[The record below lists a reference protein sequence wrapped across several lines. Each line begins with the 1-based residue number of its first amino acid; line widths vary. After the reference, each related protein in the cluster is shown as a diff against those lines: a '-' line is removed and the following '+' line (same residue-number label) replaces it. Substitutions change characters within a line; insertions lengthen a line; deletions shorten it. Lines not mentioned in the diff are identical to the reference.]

1 MTILIYR
8 VLLLT
13 HERLCPKEKIMGFQQ
28 NELLV
33 EFAGD
38 ILIITLNRPE
48 QRNALTFGMYHK
60 ISELC
65 QQAGTHLDDRGVKAI
80 VISGAGEKAFAAGT
94 DIGQF
99 KSFKTIQ
106 DGHDYEARIEAVIS
120 SIETCRVPVIAALH
134 GAVTGGG
141 LVIAAA
147 AHLRLASAD
156 VQIGMPIARTLG
168 NCLAIANLRRLVA
181 LFGEARVAHM
191 ILTAELLSADQA
203 LASGFVHDVLE
214 DRVTMLARATELAQ
228 RLTKMAPVTIQ
239 SSLDGLRRLRHAT
252 ACPDDTDLI
261 TACYNSDDFAEG
273 VAAFL
278 EKRKPNWSG
287 R

>member
-1 MTILIYR
+1 MTD
-8 VLLLT
+8 
-13 HERLCPKEKIMGFQQ
+13 E
-28 NELLV
+28 
-33 EFAGD
+33 
-38 ILIITLNRPE
+38 IIISVDQHIATVTLNRPE
-48 QRNALTFGMYHK
+48 ARNALTFGMYQAL
-60 ISELC
+60 SDLC
-65 QQAGTHLDDRGVKAI
+65 QQAGTAKDDRAIKAI
-80 VISGAGEKAFAAGT
+80 VICGAGEKAFAAGT

-99 KSFKTIQ
+99 TSFKTLQ
-106 DGHDYEARIEAVIS
+106 DGHDYEAQIESVIR

-156 VQIGMPIARTLG
+156 VKIGMPIARTLG
-168 NCLAIANLRRLVA
+168 NCLAITNLRRLVA

-214 DRVTMLARATELAQ
+214 TRDAMLARATTLAQ
-228 RLTKMAPVTIQ
+228 RLTTMAPLTIQ
-239 SSLDGLRRLRHAT
+239 ASLDGLRRLRHAT
-252 ACPDDTDLI
+252 ACPDDSDLI
-261 TACYNSDDFAEG
+261 AACYTSEDFAEG

-278 EKRKPNWSG
+278 EKRKPNWRG

>member
-1 MTILIYR
+1 MTD
-8 VLLLT
+8 
-13 HERLCPKEKIMGFQQ
+13 E
-28 NELLV
+28 
-33 EFAGD
+33 
-38 ILIITLNRPE
+38 IIISVDQHIATVTLNRPE
-48 QRNALTFGMYHK
+48 ARNALTFGMYQALFD
-60 ISELC
+60 LC
-65 QQAGTHLDDRGVKAI
+65 RQAGTLKDDRAIKAI
-80 VISGAGEKAFAAGT
+80 VICGAGEKAFAAGT
-94 DIGQF
+94 DISQF
-99 KSFKTIQ
+99 TSFETLQ
-106 DGHDYEARIEAVIS
+106 DGHDYEAQIESVIS

-156 VQIGMPIARTLG
+156 VKIGMPIARTLG
-168 NCLAIANLRRLVA
+168 NCLAITNLRRLVA

-214 DRVTMLARATELAQ
+214 DFATMLARATTLAQ
-228 RLTKMAPVTIQ
+228 RLTMMAPLTIQ
-239 SSLDGLRRLRHAT
+239 SSLDGLRRLRHAA
-252 ACPDDTDLI
+252 ACPDDSDLI
-261 TACYNSDDFAEG
+261 AACYTSEDFAEG

>member
-1 MTILIYR
+1 MTD
-8 VLLLT
+8 
-13 HERLCPKEKIMGFQQ
+13 E
-28 NELLV
+28 
-33 EFAGD
+33 
-38 ILIITLNRPE
+38 IIISVDQHIATVKLNRPE
-48 QRNALTFGMYHK
+48 ARNALTFGMYQAL
-60 ISELC
+60 SDLC
-65 QQAGTHLDDRGVKAI
+65 QQAGTAKDDRAIKAI
-80 VISGAGEKAFAAGT
+80 VICGAGEKAFAAGT

-99 KSFKTIQ
+99 TSFKTLQ
-106 DGHDYEARIEAVIS
+106 DGHDYEAQIESVIR
-120 SIETCRVPVIAALH
+120 SIESCRVPVIAALH

-156 VQIGMPIARTLG
+156 VKIGMPIARTLG
-168 NCLAIANLRRLVA
+168 NCLAITNLRRLVA

-203 LASGFVHDVLE
+203 LASGFVHDVLQ
-214 DRVTMLARATELAQ
+214 DRDTMLARATALAQ
-228 RLTKMAPVTIQ
+228 RLTTMAPLTIQ

-252 ACPDDTDLI
+252 ACPDDSDLI
-261 TACYNSDDFAEG
+261 AACYTSEDFAEG

-278 EKRKPNWSG
+278 EKRKPNWHG

>member
-1 MTILIYR
+1 MKY
-8 VLLLT
+8 
-13 HERLCPKEKIMGFQQ
+13 EQ
-28 NELLV
+28 NELLA
-33 EFAGD
+33 EFAGG
-38 ILIITLNRPE
+38 ILTITLNRPE

-65 QQAGTHLDDRGVKAI
+65 QQAGTQLDNRGVKAI

-99 KSFKTIQ
+99 TSFKTLQ

-191 ILTAELLSADQA
+191 ILTAELLSADKA

-214 DRVTMLARATELAQ
+214 DRDTTLARATDLAQ
-228 RLTKMAPVTIQ
+228 RLAKMAPVTIQ

-252 ACPDDTDLI
+252 ACPDDSDLI
-261 TACYNSDDFAEG
+261 SACYTSEDFAEG

>member
-1 MTILIYR
+1 MTDEIIIS
-8 VLLLT
+8 VDQ
-13 HERLCPKEKIMGFQQ
+13 KIA
-28 NELLV
+28 NV
-33 EFAGD
+33 
-38 ILIITLNRPE
+38 TLNRPDA
-48 QRNALTFGMYHK
+48 RNALTFGMYQALAD
-60 ISELC
+60 LC
-65 QQAGTHLDDRGVKAI
+65 RQAGTEQDDQHIKAI
-80 VISGAGEKAFAAGT
+80 VIAGAGEKAFAAGT

-99 KSFKTIQ
+99 TAFEKLQ
-106 DGHDYEARIEAVIS
+106 DGHDYEAQIETVIS

-156 VQIGMPIARTLG
+156 VKIGMPIARTLG
-168 NCLAIANLRRLVA
+168 NCLAITNLRRLVA

-214 DRVTMLARATELAQ
+214 DRATMLARATALAQ
-228 RLTKMAPVTIQ
+228 RLTTMAPLTIQ

-252 ACPDDTDLI
+252 ACPDDSDLI
-261 TACYNSDDFAEG
+261 AACYTSEDFAEG

-287 R
+287 C

>member
-1 MTILIYR
+1 MTDEIIIS
-8 VLLLT
+8 VD
-13 HERLCPKEKIMGFQQ
+13 Q
-28 NELLV
+28 NIANV
-33 EFAGD
+33 
-38 ILIITLNRPE
+38 TLNRPDA
-48 QRNALTFGMYHK
+48 RNALTFGMYQTLAD
-60 ISELC
+60 LC
-65 QQAGTHLDDRGVKAI
+65 RQAGTAQDDQHIKAI
-80 VISGAGEKAFAAGT
+80 VIAGSGEKAFAAGT

-99 KSFKTIQ
+99 TAFETLE
-106 DGHDYEARIEAVIS
+106 DGHDYEAQIESVIR

-147 AHLRLASAD
+147 AHLRLASAN
-156 VQIGMPIARTLG
+156 VKIGMPIARTLG
-168 NCLAIANLRRLVA
+168 NCLAITNLRRLVA

-191 ILTAELLSADQA
+191 ILTAELVSADQA

-214 DRVTMLARATELAQ
+214 SRDAMLTRATALAQ
-228 RLTKMAPVTIQ
+228 RLTTMAPLTIQ
-239 SSLDGLRRLRHAT
+239 SSLDGLRRLRHAV
-252 ACPDDTDLI
+252 ACPDDSDLI
-261 TACYNSDDFAEG
+261 AACYTSEDFSEG

>member
-1 MTILIYR
+1 M
-8 VLLLT
+8 
-13 HERLCPKEKIMGFQQ
+13 EFQQ
-28 NELLV
+28 NELLAD
-33 EFAGD
+33 FAGG
-38 ILIITLNRPE
+38 ILTLTLNRPE
-48 QRNALTFGMYHK
+48 HRNALTFEMYQK
-60 ISELC
+60 ISEFC
-65 QQAGTHLDDRGVKAI
+65 QRAGTEHDDQRVRAI
-80 VISGAGEKAFAAGT
+80 VVSGFGEKAFAAGT

-99 KSFKTIQ
+99 TSFKTLQ
-106 DGHDYEARIEAVIS
+106 DGHDYEAQIESVIS

-156 VQIGMPIARTLG
+156 VKIGMPIARTLG
-168 NCLAIANLRRLVA
+168 NCLAINNLRRLVA

-214 DRVTMLARATELAQ
+214 DRATMLARATELAQ
-228 RLTKMAPVTIQ
+228 RLTTMAPLTIQ
-239 SSLDGLRRLRHAT
+239 SSLEGLRRLRHAI
-252 ACPDDTDLI
+252 ACPDDADLVE
-261 TACYNSDDFAEG
+261 ACYQSDDFAEG

-278 EKRKPNWSG
+278 EKRKPEWRG

>member
-1 MTILIYR
+1 M
-8 VLLLT
+8 
-13 HERLCPKEKIMGFQQ
+13 EFQQ
-28 NELLV
+28 NELLAD
-33 EFAGD
+33 FADG
-38 ILIITLNRPE
+38 ILMLTLNRPE
-48 QRNALTFGMYHK
+48 QRNALTFEMYQK
-60 ISELC
+60 ISEFC
-65 QQAGTHLDDRGVKAI
+65 QRAGTERDEQGIKAI

-99 KSFKTIQ
+99 TSFETLE
-106 DGHDYEARIEAVIS
+106 DGHEYEAQIEAVIT
-120 SIETCRVPVIAALH
+120 SIETCRAPVIAALH

-156 VQIGMPIARTLG
+156 VKLGMPIARTLG
-168 NCLAIANLRRLVA
+168 NCLAITNLRRLVT

-203 LASGFVHDVLE
+203 LASGFVHDVAE
-214 DRVTMLARATELAQ
+214 SRDAMLTRATTLAQ
-228 RLTKMAPVTIQ
+228 RLTTMAPLTIQ
-239 SSLDGLRRLRHAT
+239 SSLDGLRRLRHAA
-252 ACPDDTDLI
+252 ACPDDSDLI
-261 TACYNSDDFAEG
+261 AACYTSEDFAEG

-278 EKRKPNWSG
+278 EKRKPNWRG

>member
-1 MTILIYR
+1 MTD
-8 VLLLT
+8 
-13 HERLCPKEKIMGFQQ
+13 E
-28 NELLV
+28 
-33 EFAGD
+33 
-38 ILIITLNRPE
+38 IIISVDRHIAAVTLNRPE
-48 QRNALTFGMYHK
+48 ARNALTFGMYQAL
-60 ISELC
+60 SDLC
-65 QQAGTHLDDRGVKAI
+65 QQAGTAKDDRAIKAI
-80 VISGAGEKAFAAGT
+80 VICGAGEKAFAAGT

-99 KSFKTIQ
+99 TSFKTLQ
-106 DGHDYEARIEAVIS
+106 DGHDYEAQIESVIR

-156 VQIGMPIARTLG
+156 VKIGMPIARTLG
-168 NCLAIANLRRLVA
+168 NCLAITNLRRLVA

-203 LASGFVHDVLE
+203 LASGFVHDVLQ
-214 DRVTMLARATELAQ
+214 DRDTMLARATALAQ
-228 RLTKMAPVTIQ
+228 RLTTMAPLTIQ
-239 SSLDGLRRLRHAT
+239 SSLDGLRRLRHAA
-252 ACPDDTDLI
+252 ACPDDSDLI
-261 TACYNSDDFAEG
+261 AACYTSEDFAEG

-278 EKRKPNWSG
+278 EKRKPNWHG

>member
-1 MTILIYR
+1 MTD
-8 VLLLT
+8 
-13 HERLCPKEKIMGFQQ
+13 E
-28 NELLV
+28 
-33 EFAGD
+33 
-38 ILIITLNRPE
+38 IIISVDQHIATVKLNRPE
-48 QRNALTFGMYHK
+48 ARNALTFGMYQAL
-60 ISELC
+60 SDLC
-65 QQAGTHLDDRGVKAI
+65 QQAGTAKDDRAIKAI
-80 VISGAGEKAFAAGT
+80 VICGAGEKAFAAGT

-99 KSFKTIQ
+99 TSFKTLQ
-106 DGHDYEARIEAVIS
+106 DGHDYEAQIESVIR
-120 SIETCRVPVIAALH
+120 SIESCRVPVIAALH

-156 VQIGMPIARTLG
+156 VKIGMPIARTLG
-168 NCLAIANLRRLVA
+168 NCLAITNLRRLVA

-203 LASGFVHDVLE
+203 FASGFVHDVLQ
-214 DRVTMLARATELAQ
+214 DRDTMLARATALAQ
-228 RLTKMAPVTIQ
+228 RLTTMAPLTIQ

-252 ACPDDTDLI
+252 ACPDDSDLI
-261 TACYNSDDFAEG
+261 AACYTSEDFAEG

-278 EKRKPNWSG
+278 EKRKPNWHG

>member
-1 MTILIYR
+1 MTD
-8 VLLLT
+8 
-13 HERLCPKEKIMGFQQ
+13 E
-28 NELLV
+28 
-33 EFAGD
+33 
-38 ILIITLNRPE
+38 IIISVDQHIANVTLNRPCA
-48 QRNALTFGMYHK
+48 RNALTFGMYQALAD
-60 ISELC
+60 LC
-65 QQAGTHLDDRGVKAI
+65 RQAGTEQDDQHIKAI
-80 VISGAGEKAFAAGT
+80 VIAGAGEKAFAAGT

-99 KSFKTIQ
+99 TAFETLQ
-106 DGHDYEARIEAVIS
+106 DGHDYEAQIEAVIS

-156 VQIGMPIARTLG
+156 VKIGMPIARTLG
-168 NCLAIANLRRLVA
+168 NCLAITNLRRLVA

-214 DRVTMLARATELAQ
+214 DRATMLARATALAR
-228 RLTKMAPVTIQ
+228 RLTTMAPLTIQ

-252 ACPDDTDLI
+252 ACPDDSDLI
-261 TACYNSDDFAEG
+261 AACYTSEDFAEG

-278 EKRKPNWSG
+278 EKRKPDWSG

>member
-1 MTILIYR
+1 M
-8 VLLLT
+8 
-13 HERLCPKEKIMGFQQ
+13 EFQQ
-28 NELLV
+28 NELLAD
-33 EFAGD
+33 FSSG
-38 ILIITLNRPE
+38 ILMLKLNRPA
-48 QRNALTFGMYHK
+48 QRNALTFEMYQK
-60 ISELC
+60 ISEFC
-65 QQAGTHLDDRGVKAI
+65 QRAGTELDDKGIRAI

-99 KSFKTIQ
+99 TSFETLQ
-106 DGHDYEARIEAVIS
+106 DGYDYEAQIEVVIS

-156 VQIGMPIARTLG
+156 VKIGMPIARTLG
-168 NCLAIANLRRLVA
+168 NCLAVGNLRRLVA

-203 LASGFVHDVLE
+203 LASGFVHDVLDDHE
-214 DRVTMLARATELAQ
+214 TLMQRATELAQ
-228 RLTKMAPVTIQ
+228 RLTHMAPLTIQ
-239 SSLDGLRRLRHAT
+239 SSLEGLRRLRHAI
-252 ACPDDTDLI
+252 ACPDDGDLI
-261 TACYNSDDFAEG
+261 KACYQSDDFAEG

-278 EKRKPNWSG
+278 EKRKPEWRG

>member
-1 MTILIYR
+1 MTD
-8 VLLLT
+8 
-13 HERLCPKEKIMGFQQ
+13 E
-28 NELLV
+28 
-33 EFAGD
+33 
-38 ILIITLNRPE
+38 IIISIDQHIANVTLNRPDA
-48 QRNALTFGMYHK
+48 RNALTFGMYQALAD
-60 ISELC
+60 LC
-65 QQAGTHLDDRGVKAI
+65 RQAGTEQDDQHIKAI
-80 VISGAGEKAFAAGT
+80 VIAGAGEKAFAAGT

-99 KSFKTIQ
+99 TAFETLQ
-106 DGHDYEARIEAVIS
+106 DGHDYEAQIESVIS

-156 VQIGMPIARTLG
+156 VKIGMPIARTLG
-168 NCLAIANLRRLVA
+168 NCLAITNLRRLVA

-214 DRVTMLARATELAQ
+214 DRATMLARATILAQ
-228 RLTKMAPVTIQ
+228 SLTTMAPLTIQ
-239 SSLDGLRRLRHAT
+239 SSLDGLRRLRHAA
-252 ACPDDTDLI
+252 ACPDDSDLI
-261 TACYNSDDFAEG
+261 AACYNSEDFAEG

-278 EKRKPNWSG
+278 EKRKPNWHG

>member
-1 MTILIYR
+1 MTD
-8 VLLLT
+8 
-13 HERLCPKEKIMGFQQ
+13 E
-28 NELLV
+28 
-33 EFAGD
+33 
-38 ILIITLNRPE
+38 IIISVDQHIANVTLNRPDA
-48 QRNALTFGMYHK
+48 RNALTFGMYQALAD
-60 ISELC
+60 LC
-65 QQAGTHLDDRGVKAI
+65 RQAGTAQDDQHIKAI
-80 VISGAGEKAFAAGT
+80 LIAGAGEKAFAAGT

-99 KSFKTIQ
+99 TAFETLQ
-106 DGHDYEARIEAVIS
+106 DGHDYEAQIETVIS

-156 VQIGMPIARTLG
+156 VKIGMPIARTLG

-214 DRVTMLARATELAQ
+214 DRATMLSRATALAR
-228 RLTKMAPVTIQ
+228 RLTTMAPLTIQ

-252 ACPDDTDLI
+252 ACPDDSDLI
-261 TACYNSDDFAEG
+261 AACYTSEDFAEG

>member
-1 MTILIYR
+1 MTDEISIS
-8 VLLLT
+8 VDQ
-13 HERLCPKEKIMGFQQ
+13 HIA
-28 NELLV
+28 NV
-33 EFAGD
+33 
-38 ILIITLNRPE
+38 TLNRPE
-48 QRNALTFGMYHK
+48 ARNALTFGMYQEL
-60 ISELC
+60 SDLC
-65 QQAGTHLDDRGVKAI
+65 QQVGTAKDHRAIKAI
-80 VISGAGEKAFAAGT
+80 VICGAGEKAFAAGT

-99 KSFKTIQ
+99 TAFETLK
-106 DGHDYEARIEAVIS
+106 DGHDYEAQIESVIR

-147 AHLRLASAD
+147 AHLRLASAN
-156 VQIGMPIARTLG
+156 VKIGMPIARTLG
-168 NCLAIANLRRLVA
+168 NCLAITNLRRLVA

-191 ILTAELLSADQA
+191 ILTSELMSADQA

-214 DRVTMLARATELAQ
+214 DRATMLARATTLAQ
-228 RLTKMAPVTIQ
+228 RLTTMAPLTIQ
-239 SSLDGLRRLRHAT
+239 SSLDGLRRLRHAA
-252 ACPDDTDLI
+252 ACPDDSDLI
-261 TACYNSDDFAEG
+261 AACYNSKDFSEG

>member
-1 MTILIYR
+1 MTD
-8 VLLLT
+8 
-13 HERLCPKEKIMGFQQ
+13 E
-28 NELLV
+28 
-33 EFAGD
+33 
-38 ILIITLNRPE
+38 IIISVDQHIATVKLNRPE
-48 QRNALTFGMYHK
+48 ARNALTFGMYQAL
-60 ISELC
+60 SDLC
-65 QQAGTHLDDRGVKAI
+65 QQAGTAKDDRAIKAI
-80 VISGAGEKAFAAGT
+80 VICGAGEKAFAAGT

-99 KSFKTIQ
+99 TSFKTLQ
-106 DGHDYEARIEAVIS
+106 DGHDYEAQIESVIR

-156 VQIGMPIARTLG
+156 VKIGMPIARTLG
-168 NCLAIANLRRLVA
+168 NCLAITNLRRLVA

-203 LASGFVHDVLE
+203 LASGFVHDVLQ
-214 DRVTMLARATELAQ
+214 DRDTMLARATALAQ
-228 RLTKMAPVTIQ
+228 RLTTMAPLTIQ
-239 SSLDGLRRLRHAT
+239 SSLDGLRRLRHAA
-252 ACPDDTDLI
+252 ACPDDSDLI
-261 TACYNSDDFAEG
+261 AACYTSEDFAEG

-278 EKRKPNWSG
+278 EKRKPNWHG

>member
-1 MTILIYR
+1 MTD
-8 VLLLT
+8 
-13 HERLCPKEKIMGFQQ
+13 E
-28 NELLV
+28 
-33 EFAGD
+33 
-38 ILIITLNRPE
+38 IIISVDQHIATVTLNRPE
-48 QRNALTFGMYHK
+48 ARNALTFGMYQAL
-60 ISELC
+60 SDLC
-65 QQAGTHLDDRGVKAI
+65 QQAGTTKDDRAIKAI
-80 VISGAGEKAFAAGT
+80 VICGAGEKAFAAGT

-99 KSFKTIQ
+99 TSFKTLQ
-106 DGHDYEARIEAVIS
+106 DGHDYEAQIESVIR

-156 VQIGMPIARTLG
+156 VKIGMPIARTLG
-168 NCLAIANLRRLVA
+168 NCLAITNLRRLVA

-203 LASGFVHDVLE
+203 LASGFVHDVLQ
-214 DRVTMLARATELAQ
+214 DRDTMLARATALAQ
-228 RLTKMAPVTIQ
+228 RLTTMAPLTIQ

-252 ACPDDTDLI
+252 ACPDDSDLI
-261 TACYNSDDFAEG
+261 AACYTSEDFAEG

-278 EKRKPNWSG
+278 EKRKPNWHG

>member
-1 MTILIYR
+1 MKDNSQA
-8 VLLLT
+8 LLFSQSD
-13 HERLCPKEKIMGFQQ
+13 G
-28 NELLV
+28 
-33 EFAGD
+33 

-48 QRNALTFGMYHK
+48 ARNALTFEMYK
-60 ISELC
+60 NLQSVC
-65 QQAGTHLDDRGVKAI
+65 STAGTDNDEQGIK
-80 VISGAGEKAFAAGT
+80 VIIITGSGDKAFAAGT

-99 KSFKTIQ
+99 TDFKSVQ
-106 DGHDYEARIEAVIS
+106 DGYAYEAQVDEVIT

-156 VQIGMPIARTLG
+156 VKIGMPIARTLG

-203 LASGFVHDVLE
+203 LASGFLHDVLE
-214 DRVTMLARATELAQ
+214 DRATMLARATALAQ
-228 RLTKMAPVTIQ
+228 RLTTMAPLTIQ

-252 ACPDDTDLI
+252 ACPDDSDLI
-261 TACYNSDDFAEG
+261 AACYTSEDFAEG

>member
-1 MTILIYR
+1 MTD
-8 VLLLT
+8 
-13 HERLCPKEKIMGFQQ
+13 E
-28 NELLV
+28 
-33 EFAGD
+33 
-38 ILIITLNRPE
+38 IIISVDQHIATVTLNRPE
-48 QRNALTFGMYHK
+48 ARNALTFGMYQAL
-60 ISELC
+60 SDLC
-65 QQAGTHLDDRGVKAI
+65 QQAGTAKDDRAIKAI
-80 VISGAGEKAFAAGT
+80 VICGAGEKAFAAGT

-99 KSFKTIQ
+99 TSFKTLQ
-106 DGHDYEARIEAVIS
+106 DGHDYEAQIESVIR

-156 VQIGMPIARTLG
+156 VKIGMPIARTLG
-168 NCLAIANLRRLVA
+168 NCLAITNLRRLVA

-203 LASGFVHDVLE
+203 LASGFVHDVLQ
-214 DRVTMLARATELAQ
+214 DRDTMLARATALAQ
-228 RLTKMAPVTIQ
+228 RLTTMAPLTIQ

-252 ACPDDTDLI
+252 ACPDDSDLI
-261 TACYNSDDFAEG
+261 AACYTSEDFAEG

-278 EKRKPNWSG
+278 EKRKPNWHG

>member
-1 MTILIYR
+1 M
-8 VLLLT
+8 
-13 HERLCPKEKIMGFQQ
+13 EFQQ
-28 NELLV
+28 NELLAD
-33 EFAGD
+33 FDGG
-38 ILIITLNRPE
+38 ILTLTLNRPE
-48 QRNALTFGMYHK
+48 HRNALTFEMYQK
-60 ISELC
+60 ISEFC
-65 QQAGTHLDDRGVKAI
+65 QLAGTEHHDQRTRAI
-80 VISGAGEKAFAAGT
+80 VISGFGEKAFAAGT

-99 KSFKTIQ
+99 TSFKTLQ
-106 DGHDYEARIEAVIS
+106 DGHDYEAQIESVIS

-156 VQIGMPIARTLG
+156 VKIGMPIARTLG
-168 NCLAIANLRRLVA
+168 NCLAITNLRRLVA

-203 LASGFVHDVLE
+203 LASGFVHDVLK
-214 DRVTMLARATELAQ
+214 DRATMLARATELAQ
-228 RLTKMAPVTIQ
+228 HLTTMAPLTIQ
-239 SSLDGLRRLRHAT
+239 SSLEGLRRLRHAI
-252 ACPDDTDLI
+252 ACPDDADLI
-261 TACYNSDDFAEG
+261 EACYQSDDFAEG

-278 EKRKPNWSG
+278 EKRKPEWRG